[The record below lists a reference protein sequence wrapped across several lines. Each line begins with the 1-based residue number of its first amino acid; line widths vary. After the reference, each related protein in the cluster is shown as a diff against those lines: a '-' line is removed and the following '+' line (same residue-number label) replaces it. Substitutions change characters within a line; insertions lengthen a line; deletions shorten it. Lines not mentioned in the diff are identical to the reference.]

1 MSPSVLENRVHD
13 LLRNSLEQ
21 YQTMNELADQ
31 MLGTGLQPDQW
42 HSTAEKMKQVS
53 VQLEQMEQQN
63 QSITTEYRESRP
75 APSAAISALKD
86 QLATQMQTFLMKVSR
101 LEQQALKS
109 KQALLPQIHE
119 NVRAVQMKNAYG
131 KFN

>member
-1 MSPSVLENRVHD
+1 MPQTALEDRIQG

-21 YQTMNELADQ
+21 YQTMNELADR
-31 MLGTGLQPDQW
+31 MLGSELSSDQW
-42 HSTAEKMKQVS
+42 HATAEKMKQVS
-53 VQLEQMEQQN
+53 VRLEQMQQQN
-63 QSITTEYRESRP
+63 HSITAEYRQSSPE
-75 APSAAISALKD
+75 PSAAIRALKD
-86 QLATQMQTFLMKVSR
+86 QLSSLMQSFLMKVSR

-119 NVRAVQMKNAYG
+119 SVRAVQMKNAYG